1 MIMNLLVFVMLLALM
16 IGTLKMRN
24 HAKGHQING
33 DKSVI
38 QFQHSV
44 NKYLKGKKK

>member
-1 MIMNLLVFVMLLALM
+1 MIMNLLVFIMLLALL

-24 HAKGHQING
+24 HARGHQVNG

-38 QFQHSV
+38 QFQNSV
-44 NKYLKGKKK
+44 NKYIKGKKK